1 MTTHP
6 FMDLLSAREGHFRYE
21 SGYHSDLWLELD
33 LLFLRPRKVQP
44 FVSELAEKFAQHGI
58 TAVCGPLI
66 GGALVAEQ
74 IAAELDIA
82 FFYTERV
89 VRPQHGGLYPV
100 EYPLPKSLREAARE
114 QRVAIVDDVI
124 SAGSAVRGT
133 LTSLQAQGAD
143 VAVVGALLVLG
154 DSAAQFF
161 EPRGIPIESIVA
173 RPSPLWKPEGCPLC
187 RAGVPLE
194 DVTDSSA

>member
-6 FMDLLSAREGHFRYE
+6 FLELLSAREGHFRYE
-21 SGYHSDLWLELD
+21 SGYHCDLWLELD
-33 LLFLRPRKVQP
+33 LLFMRPRQVQP
-44 FVSELAEKFAQHGI
+44 FIGALAGRLARRGI
-58 TAVCGPLI
+58 TAICGPLT

-89 VRPQHGGLYPV
+89 VHPQREGLYPV
-100 EYPLPKSLREAARE
+100 EYPLPKSLREAVRG
-114 QRVAIVDDVI
+114 QRIAIVDDVI

-133 LTSLQAQGAD
+133 LTSLQARGAD

-154 DSAAQFF
+154 DSAGQFF
-161 EPRGIPIESIVA
+161 GPLGIPIDSIVA
-173 RPSPLWKPEGCPLC
+173 RPSHLWKPEECPLC
-187 RAGVPLE
+187 QAGVPLE
-194 DVTDSSA
+194 DVTA